1 MNTSRAG
8 DIVKKQEFYKRL
20 EKEILIF
27 DGAMGTMLQ
36 QSGLKTGE
44 CPEAFNLNRE
54 EAIYQ
59 IHRQYVEAGCK
70 IIQTNTFGANRIK
83 LSLYGLAD
91 QVAPINQKG
100 AAIARMAAG
109 EDCLVAGDIGPIGKL
124 MAPLGPLSYEEAY
137 HAFYEQALALIQG
150 GVDLINIETMSD
162 IQEAKIAVI
171 AAKDAGDVPVICT
184 MTFQKD
190 MRTLTGTDPE
200 TAATILEALD
210 VAVLGANCS
219 FGPDLMIDILD
230 RMNKVTSKPLI
241 VQPNAGLPKLVN
253 GETLFDL
260 SPEAMSAYSKA
271 LVAAGVNI
279 IGGCCGTTPLHMQA
293 IAKSLAGETPT
304 SREPIAFS
312 KLSSGTKTV
321 LIHETLPYNLIGE
334 CINLTGKKHLME
346 AVQNDNF
353 HVIAKEAKSQVK
365 AGAQIIDVNMGIR
378 DGMIS
383 EEMAMLNAI
392 MAVQRAVDA
401 PLSIDTVNF
410 EVMEAAL
417 KIYRGKPLLNSTSGE
432 DASLDKVIALAKRYG
447 AALLGL
453 TLDQQG
459 IPDTAEKRFQ
469 IAEKIVTRA
478 LAAGIPR
485 EDIFIDTLT
494 LTAGAQQ
501 KWVPDTLKALRKVK
515 TELGVRTILG
525 VSNISH
531 GLPNRRDLTATY
543 LAMALEA
550 GLDIP
555 IINPYEEKIWAV
567 LHSADVL
574 TGRDQNAQE
583 YIQWAAK
590 KEAKDGIMHIQSA
603 EKENLLETIK
613 RGERERVSDL
623 IEMMKQQGLS
633 AMDII
638 QGQVVKAL
646 EEVGE
651 GYEKQTY
658 FLPQLLMAAEA
669 AQKAFS
675 CLKDDL
681 EQESY
686 EKTGTYLIAT
696 VKGDIHD
703 IGKNI
708 VSIMLQNHGFRVV
721 DLGKDVPAEII
732 IQKAIAEKPD
742 IIGLSALMTTT
753 MQEMKVVVEELR
765 SKGLN
770 IPVMVGG
777 AVVTKAYA
785 ASIGA
790 EYAEDAVEAVKIAKE
805 IISK

>member
-1 MNTSRAG
+1 ME
-8 DIVKKQEFYKRL
+8 KQDFNKMME
-20 EKEILIF
+20 EEILIF

-36 QSGLKTGE
+36 QSGLRTGE
-44 CPEAFNLNRE
+44 CPEAFNLKE
-54 EAIYQ
+54 EEIIYQ
-59 IHRQYVEAGCK
+59 IHRQYVDAGCR

-83 LSLYGLAD
+83 LSLYGFKN
-91 QVAPINQKG
+91 QVAEINEKG
-100 AAIARMAAG
+100 AAIARKAAG
-109 EDCLVAGDIGPIGKL
+109 EGCLVAGDIGPIGKL
-124 MAPLGPLSYEEAY
+124 LAPLGPLSYDDAY
-137 HAFYEQALALIQG
+137 QTFYEQAKALVQG

-171 AAKDAGDVPVICT
+171 AAKDAGNVPVICT

-190 MRTLTGTDPE
+190 MRTLTGADPE
-200 TAATILEALD
+200 TVATILEALD
-210 VAVLGANCS
+210 VAALGINCS
-219 FGPDLMIDILD
+219 FGPDLMIEVLE
-230 RMNKVTSKPLI
+230 RMYKVTKKPLI
-241 VQPNAGLPKLVN
+241 VQPNAGLPKLID
-253 GETLFDL
+253 GKTLFDL
-260 SPEAMSAYSKA
+260 SPEKMAAYSKA
-271 LVAAGVNI
+271 LVAAGANI

-293 IAKSLAGETPT
+293 MAESLRGEKPI
-304 SREPIAFS
+304 SRRHSTFS

-321 LIHETLPYNLIGE
+321 FIHETLPYNIIGE
-334 CINLTGKKHLME
+334 CINLTGKKYLME
-346 AVQNDNF
+346 AVKDNNF
-353 HVIAKEAKSQVK
+353 HIIAKEAQKQVV

-378 DGMIS
+378 DGAVS
-383 EEMAMLNAI
+383 EETAMVSAI

-410 EVMEAAL
+410 EVMESAL

-432 DASLDKVIALAKRYG
+432 DASLDRVIALAKRYG

-453 TLDQQG
+453 ALDQHG
-459 IPDTAEKRFQ
+459 IPETVEKRFE
-469 IAEKIVTRA
+469 IAKKIVTRA
-478 LAAGIPR
+478 VAAGIPR

-515 TELGVRTILG
+515 EDLGVRTILG

-531 GLPNRRDLTATY
+531 GMPNRRDLTATY

-550 GLDIP
+550 GLDMP
-555 IINPYEEKIWAV
+555 IINPYDDKIWTI
-567 LHSADVL
+567 LHSVNVL

-583 YIQWAAK
+583 YIRWANEK
-590 KEAKDGIMHIQSA
+590 KEEEGPAKGQNF
-603 EKENLLETIK
+603 EKESLLETIK
-613 RGERERVSDL
+613 RGERERVPYL
-623 IEMMKQQGLS
+623 VEVMKQQGLS
-633 AMDII
+633 AMEII
-638 QGQVVKAL
+638 QGQVIKAL

-651 GYEKQTY
+651 GYERQTY

-669 AQKAFS
+669 AQKAFN
-675 CLKDDL
+675 CLKEDL

-686 EKTGTYLIAT
+686 ETIGTYLIAT

-721 DLGKDVPAEII
+721 DLGKDVPAETI
-732 IQKAIAEKPD
+732 IQRAMEDKPD

-753 MQEMKVVVEELR
+753 MQEMQVVIEGLQSR
-765 SKGLN
+765 GLN

-777 AVVTKAYA
+777 AVVTEAYA

-790 EYAEDAVEAVKIAKE
+790 EYAADAVEAVKVAKE
-805 IISK
+805 MIKKRL